1 LSHFPFIADF
11 IIIIIIITMVR
22 FTFTALVV
30 SIVYVGQT
38 VSAFQ
43 NGDTCGVTSRDFMN
57 YDYLSDYM
65 VAGAAGCTLGDET
78 GCYCAPNLQDEE
90 NLGMWDWQCN
100 NDSNINVVN
109 FGPNPSTGKVC
120 PATVPVAKGL
130 GELEFVM
137 KMNRALQSDASSE
150 KDTSTTPAVVG
161 IGTESQ
167 LQKMSVSCNTTV
179 HPTGQPGDE
188 VCPYSDCD
196 EGGDH
201 SAICACLDLSKY
213 GMGEGEEW
221 VCMHATCNCE
231 DKSATNDIMDDGQG
245 QQENLNEDL
254 NESSN
259 EVSNEDSNVSA
270 ASVISTVLSFSM
282 LAMVVILN

>member
-1 LSHFPFIADF
+1 
-11 IIIIIIITMVR
+11 MVR
-22 FTFTALVV
+22 FTFTALAV
-30 SIVYVGQT
+30 SIVTVGQT

-43 NGDTCGVTSRDFMN
+43 NGDTCGATSRDFMN

-65 VAGAAGCTLGDET
+65 VAGAAGCSLGDDT

-90 NLGMWDWQCN
+90 NLGIWEWQCN
-100 NDSNINVVN
+100 NNINSNSNSNSNTNVVN

-137 KMNRALQSDASSE
+137 KKNRALQSDAASSE
-150 KDTSTTPAVVG
+150 KDPSTTTAVVG

-167 LQKMSVSCNTTV
+167 LQKMSVACNTTV

-221 VCMHATCNCE
+221 VCMHATCSCE
-231 DKSATNDIMDDGQG
+231 DKSATHDIMDGQG

-254 NESSN
+254 DEASN
-259 EVSNEDSNVSA
+259 VSSNEDSNVSP
-270 ASVISTVLSFSM
+270 ASVVSTVLSFSM